1 MQANFYAYSYVSSLV
16 SNRIHKH
23 NQQLKR
29 SIIMDFEYQEKRED
43 TQFSSSGKTGKIGR
57 IALSKNICRFEL
69 PMDMRLLESL
79 INKFVY

>member
-1 MQANFYAYSYVSSLV
+1 
-16 SNRIHKH
+16 
-23 NQQLKR
+23 
-29 SIIMDFEYQEKRED
+29 MDFEYQEKRED

-79 INKFVY
+79 LNKFVI